1 MENKIQYGQRIQTL
15 CLLILTALALS
26 AALYQLSSIL
36 IPFVLAVFLFFCL
49 LPVIDVQ
56 MRLFRI
62 PRLLAIV
69 TTALLG
75 CIILFLLSLLVIHAI
90 NDIQDNRE
98 VYQQQIQ
105 EFSHQALTS
114 IPLDKFGTDPNQIM
128 ASLDDITGQ
137 TAKNVLLGTIAGIR
151 SALTNGTL
159 VLIFLIFLLAG
170 KKKKSTAPPQG
181 LRYEIET
188 RIKRYIIAMIFTSG
202 ATGLLVGVTLWL
214 LGVPF
219 PYMFGFFAFMLNFI
233 PSIGSIIA
241 TFLPMPV
248 ILLSPELS
256 VLAKVLA
263 IIIPSLIQFT
273 IGNIIQPKIMGQ
285 SLDLHPITILMALV
299 FFGLVWGI
307 VGMFL
312 ATPITAVLK
321 VMFEKFEYTKS
332 VAAVMAGDLE
342 KLKPTKKPPD
352 INRER

>member
-15 CLLILTALALS
+15 CLLILTALALA
-26 AALYQLSSIL
+26 AALYQFASIL

-49 LPVIDVQ
+49 IPIIDVQ

-62 PRLLAIV
+62 PRLLAII
-69 TTALLG
+69 TTALIG
-75 CIILFLLSLLVIHAI
+75 CVILFLLSLLVIHSI
-90 NDIQDNRE
+90 NEIQDNRDI
-98 VYQQQIQ
+98 YQQQIQ

-114 IPLDKFGTDPNQIM
+114 LPLEKFGTDPNQIM
-128 ASLDDITGQ
+128 DSLDNITGE
-137 TAKNVLLGTIAGIR
+137 TAKNVFRSTITGIMGVF
-151 SALTNGTL
+151 SNGTL

-181 LRYEIET
+181 LRSEIEN
-188 RIKRYIIAMIFTSG
+188 RIKRYILAMIFTSG

-219 PYMFGFFAFMLNFI
+219 PYMFGFFAFLLNFI

-241 TFLPMPV
+241 TLLPLPV
-248 ILLSPELS
+248 VLLSPELP
-256 VLAKVLA
+256 LAAKILA
-263 IIIPSLIQFT
+263 IIIPSIIQFT
-273 IGNIIQPKIMGQ
+273 IGNIIQPKIMGH
-285 SLDLHPITILMALV
+285 SLDLHPITILISLV

-332 VAAVMAGDLE
+332 VAQVMAGNLD
-342 KLKPTKKPPD
+342 KLKKTKKPPG
-352 INRER
+352 

>member
-26 AALYQLSSIL
+26 AALYQFSSIL

-62 PRLLAIV
+62 PRILAII
-69 TTALLG
+69 TTALIG
-75 CIILFLLSLLVIHAI
+75 CVILFLLSLLVMHSI
-90 NDIQDNRE
+90 NEIQDNSE
-98 VYQQQIQ
+98 IYQQQIQ
-105 EFSHQALTS
+105 QISHQALTS

-128 ASLDDITGQ
+128 DSLGEKTGE
-137 TAKNVLLGTIAGIR
+137 TAKKALLGTMAGIK
-151 SALTNGTL
+151 SVFTNGTL
-159 VLIFLIFLLAG
+159 VLIFLIFLIAG
-170 KKKKSTAPPQG
+170 KKKKAVGPPQG

-188 RIKRYIIAMIFTSG
+188 RIKRYVLTMIFTS
-202 ATGLLVGVTLWL
+202 ATTGLLVGVTLWL
-214 LGVPF
+214 LGAPF
-219 PYMFGFFAFMLNFI
+219 SYMFGFFAFMLNFI

-241 TFLPMPV
+241 TLLPMPV
-248 ILLSPELS
+248 VLLSPELS
-256 VLAKVLA
+256 PFAKVLA
-263 IIIPSLIQFT
+263 IIIPSIIQFT

-285 SLDLHPITILMALV
+285 SLDLHPITILIALV
-299 FFGLVWGI
+299 FFGLIWGI

-332 VAAVMAGDLE
+332 VALVMAGDIE
-342 KLKPTKKPPD
+342 NLKQPKKPPD
-352 INRER
+352 